1 MTQSIVIAERDNIA
15 AIMNDGK
22 VSEFFIHRGDILLND
37 IYLAKVDNIL
47 PSIEA
52 AFVDVGSSKMGFL
65 HTEDIIGKGA
75 LKDKVKPK
83 QNLLVQVVKEP
94 TGHKGPR
101 VTTSISIPGR
111 FLVLIPQEAGINISK
126 KISTS
131 KERARLKSIVSLI
144 KPVGVGVIVRTEA
157 EGQSEAD
164 IQEDLELL
172 LEKWNGI
179 ITAAESVEAPNLI
192 YRDQDLLYRV
202 IREAVT
208 DETNEIIVDTTF
220 ALHRVQNLI
229 QNWHL
234 SKDIKVSV
242 YKGNEPLLVAS
253 GIYREIKSALQ
264 TKINLAS
271 GAYIYIQPT
280 EALTV
285 IDVNSGKFTSSATQE
300 ETILKTNIEAVHE
313 IARQLRLRNI
323 GGMIIID
330 FIDMLSRANK
340 LAVMEE
346 LEIALEPDKA
356 KPQVGQL
363 SDLGLVELTRHRQG
377 QTLEEIFTKK
387 CPHCQG
393 AGQIIEEFQFSS
405 SVAEGEYR
413 SKAAKLKL
421 PTHQFKNKNEKN
433 NKFSNQ
439 RNSNPTLTAQ
449 LQNQPPEEIKNEVDA
464 EKLNEI
470 IRENTSQIKMAE
482 EVVNYEVV
490 EKFVTLE
497 KEETESV
504 EKNVPE
510 TVLTKMDIDETM
522 PIPEES
528 EITSFSSA
536 SSFSQNNNKKFAN
549 SRNNKIKKNSKYNKR
564 SRGQFED
571 VSQTEQQNDVV
582 VAEDVVEIQAVTI
595 EEKAQVV
602 EINEVTNVEDSPIVA
617 EAQKEDAIQKD
628 EAVESAKTKPKGK
641 TRRATATRARSKKK
655 TSEQPTENN
664 E

>member
-1 MTQSIVIAERDNIA
+1 MTKSIVIAERDNIA
-15 AIMNDGK
+15 AIMEDGK
-22 VSEFFIHRGDILLND
+22 VSEFIIHRGDILLND

-52 AFVDVGSSKMGFL
+52 AFVDVGSTRMGFL

-75 LKDKVKPK
+75 LKDKLKPK
-83 QNLLVQVVKEP
+83 QNLVVQVVKEP

-111 FLVLIPQEAGINISK
+111 FLVLIPYEAGINVSK
-126 KISTS
+126 KISAT

-172 LEKWNGI
+172 LEKWNNI
-179 ITAAESVEAPNLI
+179 ITASETVEAPNLL
-192 YRDQDLLYRV
+192 YRDQDLLYKV
-202 IREAVT
+202 IRESATEDV
-208 DETNEIIVDTTF
+208 DEIIVDTTF

-234 SKDIKVSV
+234 SKNMKVSV
-242 YKGNEPLLVAS
+242 YKGSEPLLVAS
-253 GIYREIKSALQ
+253 GIYKEIKSALQ

-271 GAYIYIQPT
+271 GAYLYIQPT

-313 IARQLRLRNI
+313 IARQLRLRNV
-323 GGMIIID
+323 GGMVIID

-393 AGQIIEEFQFSS
+393 NGYIMEELQFSS

-421 PTHQFKNKNEKN
+421 PTHQFKKPEKGNKT
-433 NKFSNQ
+433 FQNQ
-439 RNSNPTLTAQ
+439 RNMNPSLGAQ
-449 LQNQPPEEIKNEVDA
+449 TQQNNAPKEVENNEINLEKINEFVSENSKIEVANAVIDYDSVDKFENQQPKVEEKDDLRKNLVTPVVDELKVAETTENTEVSEKSDFAPATKGRKYNGKNQKVRGSRKNTRFNKTKAQENIEQPLEQNETPAPVEEQTSVVETQPVEIKPEP
-464 EKLNEI
+464 
-470 IRENTSQIKMAE
+470 
-482 EVVNYEVV
+482 VV
-490 EKFVTLE
+490 E
-497 KEETESV
+497 
-504 EKNVPE
+504 
-510 TVLTKMDIDETM
+510 
-522 PIPEES
+522 
-528 EITSFSSA
+528 
-536 SSFSQNNNKKFAN
+536 
-549 SRNNKIKKNSKYNKR
+549 
-564 SRGQFED
+564 
-571 VSQTEQQNDVV
+571 V
-582 VAEDVVEIQAVTI
+582 VAETPVEAAPAV
-595 EEKAQVV
+595 K
-602 EINEVTNVEDSPIVA
+602 
-617 EAQKEDAIQKD
+617 
-628 EAVESAKTKPKGK
+628 KPKGK
-641 TRRATATRARSKKK
+641 TRRATTTRARSKKK
-655 TSEQPTENN
+655 AAEQANENA
-664 E
+664 EGKVE